1 MPKPE
6 KGVRY
11 GGRQKGTPNKAT
23 ASIREAVDNVL
34 GDYMNSGLMLK
45 DFEGLNSQKERLEI
59 AIKLMQFVAP
69 KMKSV
74 DVAVSSDQQLENVA
88 QRLARLGDGSSE

>member
-34 GDYMNSGLMLK
+34 GGYMNNGQMLE
-45 DFEGLNSQKERLEI
+45 DFKVLDAKERLEI
-59 AIKLMQFVAP
+59 AIKLMQFVYP

-74 DVAVSSDQQLENVA
+74 DVAVSSYQKLENVA
-88 QRLARLGDGSSE
+88 QRLARLGDGSSK

>member
-34 GDYMNSGLMLK
+34 GGYMNNGQMLE
-45 DFEGLNSQKERLEI
+45 DFKVLDAKERLEI

-74 DVAVSSDQQLENVA
+74 DVAVSSDQKLENVA
-88 QRLARLGDGSSE
+88 QRLARLGDGSNE

>member
-34 GDYMNSGLMLK
+34 GGYMNNGQMLE
-45 DFEGLNSQKERLEI
+45 DFKVLDAKER
-59 AIKLMQFVAP
+59 
-69 KMKSV
+69 
-74 DVAVSSDQQLENVA
+74 
-88 QRLARLGDGSSE
+88 

>member
-34 GDYMNSGLMLK
+34 GGYMNSGLMLE
-45 DFEGLNSQKERLEI
+45 DFKVLDSKERLEI

>member
-34 GDYMNSGLMLK
+34 GGYMNSGLMLE
-45 DFEGLNSQKERLEI
+45 DFKVLDSKERLEI

-74 DVAVSSDQQLENVA
+74 DVAVSSDQKLENVA

>member
-34 GDYMNSGLMLK
+34 GGYMNSGLMLE
-45 DFEGLNSQKERLEI
+45 DFKVLDAKERLEI

-74 DVAVSSDQQLENVA
+74 DVAVSSDQKLENVA

>member
-34 GDYMNSGLMLK
+34 GGYMNSGLMLQ
-45 DFEGLNSQKERLEI
+45 DFNVLDSKERLEI

>member
-34 GDYMNSGLMLK
+34 GGYMNSGLMLQ
-45 DFEGLNSQKERLEI
+45 DFNVLDSKERLEI

-74 DVAVSSDQQLENVA
+74 DVAVSSDQKLENVA
-88 QRLARLGDGSSE
+88 QRLARLGDGSSK

>member
-34 GDYMNSGLMLK
+34 GGYMNKGQMLE
-45 DFEGLNSQKERLEI
+45 DFKVLDAKERLEI

-74 DVAVSSDQQLENVA
+74 DVAVSSDQKLENVA

>member
-34 GDYMNSGLMLK
+34 GGYMNNGQMLE
-45 DFEGLNSQKERLEI
+45 DFKVLDAKERLEI

-74 DVAVSSDQQLENVA
+74 DVAVSSDQKLENVA

>member
-11 GGRQKGTPNKAT
+11 GGRQKGTPNKTT

-34 GDYMNSGLMLK
+34 GGYMNSGLMLE
-45 DFEGLNSQKERLEI
+45 DFKVLDSKERLEI

-74 DVAVSSDQQLENVA
+74 DVAVSSDQKLENVA
-88 QRLARLGDGSSE
+88 QRLARLGDGSSK

>member
-34 GDYMNSGLMLK
+34 GGYMNSGLMLE
-45 DFEGLNSQKERLEI
+45 DFKVLDSKERLEI

-74 DVAVSSDQQLENVA
+74 DVAVSSDQKLENVA
-88 QRLARLGDGSSE
+88 QRLARHGDGSSK

>member
-34 GDYMNSGLMLK
+34 GGYMNNGQMLE
-45 DFEGLNSQKERLEI
+45 DFKVLDSKERLEI

>member
-34 GDYMNSGLMLK
+34 GGYMNSGLMLD
-45 DFEGLNSQKERLEI
+45 DFKVLDSKERLEI

-74 DVAVSSDQQLENVA
+74 DVAVSSDQKLENVA
-88 QRLARLGDGSSE
+88 QRLARLGDGSSK

>member
-34 GDYMNSGLMLK
+34 GGYMNSGLMLD
-45 DFEGLNSQKERLEI
+45 DFKVLDSKERLEI

-74 DVAVSSDQQLENVA
+74 DVAVSSDQKLENVA
-88 QRLARLGDGSSE
+88 QRLARLGDGNNK

>member
-34 GDYMNSGLMLK
+34 GGYMNNGQMLE
-45 DFEGLNSQKERLEI
+45 DFKVLDAKERLEI

-74 DVAVSSDQQLENVA
+74 DVAVSSDQKLENVA
-88 QRLARLGDGSSE
+88 QRLSRLGDGSSK

>member
-34 GDYMNSGLMLK
+34 GGYMNSGLMLE
-45 DFEGLNSQKERLEI
+45 DFKVLDSKERLEI

-74 DVAVSSDQQLENVA
+74 DVAVSSDQKLENVA
-88 QRLARLGDGSSE
+88 QRLARLGDGSSK

>member
-34 GDYMNSGLMLK
+34 GGYMNNGQMLE
-45 DFEGLNSQKERLEI
+45 DFKVLDAKERLEI

-74 DVAVSSDQQLENVA
+74 DVAVSSDQKLENVA
-88 QRLARLGDGSSE
+88 QRLARLGDGSSK

>member
-34 GDYMNSGLMLK
+34 GGYMNNGQMLE
-45 DFEGLNSQKERLEI
+45 DFKVLDSKERLEI

-74 DVAVSSDQQLENVA
+74 DVSVSSDQQLENVA

>member
-34 GDYMNSGLMLK
+34 GGYMNNGQMLE
-45 DFEGLNSQKERLEI
+45 DFKVLDAKERLEI

-74 DVAVSSDQQLENVA
+74 DVAVSSDKKLENVA

>member
-34 GDYMNSGLMLK
+34 GGYMNSGLMLE
-45 DFEGLNSQKERLEI
+45 DFNVLDSKERLEI

>member
-34 GDYMNSGLMLK
+34 GGYMNNGQMLE
-45 DFEGLNSQKERLEI
+45 DFKVLDSKERLEI

-74 DVAVSSDQQLENVA
+74 DVAVSSDQKLENVA